1 MKALKVKF
9 KDMVSATN
17 IISDHGILDNNL
29 FQTASNYWLITGKED
44 VIEKEINRYFGIFG
58 VPYEIEEIQDY
69 FIRVFSCMIRGLNYN
84 KIELFIFEV

>member
-9 KDMVSATN
+9 KYVISATN
-17 IISDHGILDNNL
+17 IISDQGILDNNL

-58 VPYEIEEIQDY
+58 VQYEIEEIQE
-69 FIRVFSCMIRGLNYN
+69 S
-84 KIELFIFEV
+84 

>member
-1 MKALKVKF
+1 MGYDLGSNPNINKLHIMKALKVKF
-9 KDMVSATN
+9 KDIVSATN

-58 VPYEIEEIQDY
+58 VQYEIEEIQE
-69 FIRVFSCMIRGLNYN
+69 S
-84 KIELFIFEV
+84 

>member
-9 KDMVSATN
+9 KDIVSATN

-44 VIEKEINRYFGIFG
+44 VIEKEINRYFRIFG
-58 VPYEIEEIQDY
+58 VPYEIEEIE
-69 FIRVFSCMIRGLNYN
+69 GTN
-84 KIELFIFEV
+84 

>member
-9 KDMVSATN
+9 KDIVSATN
-17 IISDHGILDNNL
+17 IISYHGILDNNL

-58 VPYEIEEIQDY
+58 VQYEIEEIQE
-69 FIRVFSCMIRGLNYN
+69 S
-84 KIELFIFEV
+84 

>member
-1 MKALKVKF
+1 MKMKNKSSNTNINKLHIMKALKVKF
-9 KDMVSATN
+9 KDVVSATN

-58 VPYEIEEIQDY
+58 VQYEIEEIQE
-69 FIRVFSCMIRGLNYN
+69 S
-84 KIELFIFEV
+84 

>member
-9 KDMVSATN
+9 KDIVSATN

-44 VIEKEINRYFGIFG
+44 VIEKEINRYFVIFG
-58 VPYEIEEIQDY
+58 VQYEIEEIQE
-69 FIRVFSCMIRGLNYN
+69 S
-84 KIELFIFEV
+84 

>member
-9 KDMVSATN
+9 KYVVLATN
-17 IISDHGILDNNL
+17 IIEDHGILDNNL

-58 VPYEIEEIQDY
+58 VKYEIEEIQE
-69 FIRVFSCMIRGLNYN
+69 S
-84 KIELFIFEV
+84 

>member
-9 KDMVSATN
+9 KDIV
-17 IISDHGILDNNL
+17 SDHGILDNNL

-58 VPYEIEEIQDY
+58 VQYEIEEIQE
-69 FIRVFSCMIRGLNYN
+69 S
-84 KIELFIFEV
+84 